1 MLARDENFNHEIVK
15 CLIKN
20 KNKVKLKGKVQEWCE
35 KKSWPARRVSPEC
48 RMTHVLCDAC
58 TTPPLSSCK
67 PWESGCAVP
76 NHSYNIANV
85 ELPLNKGVC
94 KDAPRQISAMPS

>member
-1 MLARDENFNHEIVK
+1 
-15 CLIKN
+15 
-20 KNKVKLKGKVQEWCE
+20 
-35 KKSWPARRVSPEC
+35 
-48 RMTHVLCDAC
+48 MTHVLCDAC

-94 KDAPRQISAMPS
+94 KDSKTAPSVAVWSQSNMAQVYTSGSVDLIPPYIV